1 MRPVA
6 LLLAAAVWITA
17 SAFTGVEQRLKKA
30 GYVDVGADVPGV
42 MVDMMYSRADNFTGR
57 VLYDSLRHAFLHPD
71 AAKALARA
79 QKELSRLSPGTH
91 LLVKDAG
98 RPVGVQRSMFNAVR
112 GTSKARYVANPA
124 RGGGTH
130 NYGVAVDVTLCDSLG
145 RELPMG
151 TPVDHLGPES
161 HIDGEEALVAR
172 GAISRDEL
180 ARRHLLRRVMRAAGF
195 LTIRKEWWH
204 FELVRRATAAGRY
217 RLLDF

>member
-1 MRPVA
+1 MRAVA
-6 LLLAAAVWITA
+6 LLSAMAVWSCTA
-17 SAFTGVEQRLKKA
+17 ALTGVEQRLKKA
-30 GYVDVGADVPGV
+30 GDVDVGAEVPGV
-42 MVDMMYSRADNFTGR
+42 MVDMMYGRADNFTGR
-57 VLYDSLRHAFLHPD
+57 VLYDSLHHAFLHPD
-71 AAKALARA
+71 AARALARA
-79 QKELSRLSPGTH
+79 RKELNRLAPGTY
-91 LLVKDAG
+91 LLVKDAA

-124 RGGGTH
+124 NGGGTH

-161 HIDGEEALVAR
+161 HIEGEEALVAR
-172 GAISRDEL
+172 GAITREEL
-180 ARRHLLRRVMRAAGF
+180 ARRRLLRRVMRAAGF

-217 RLLDF
+217 PLIDF